1 MLLFDNSISIYLTSL
16 LLYHNS
22 VVIWQKGQ
30 ILKLQKRNLEKVF
43 FPWRNVT
50 FSVFIFRLFATLELV
65 FGPNSAIRFDEKTC
79 FGHRRHRP
87 VSPNWAIYC
96 TLGNFLKPLATT
108 NLPKSPTFLGNFCKG
123 VKSIIFLV
131 KSFLGNFYK
140 HSAIFF
146 WSHCR
151 RRRHYDD
158 TTSDKEKIVLRGR
171 RLRTR
176 VKEMLK
182 NLESGGRSVGRV
194 NKMCST
200 TKQKPG
206 MEVRQKIK

>member
-1 MLLFDNSISIYLTSL
+1 M
-16 LLYHNS
+16 
-22 VVIWQKGQ
+22 
-30 ILKLQKRNLEKVF
+30 
-43 FPWRNVT
+43 
-50 FSVFIFRLFATLELV
+50 
-65 FGPNSAIRFDEKTC
+65 
-79 FGHRRHRP
+79 
-87 VSPNWAIYC
+87 
-96 TLGNFLKPLATT
+96 
-108 NLPKSPTFLGNFCKG
+108 
-123 VKSIIFLV
+123 

-182 NLESGGRSVGRV
+182 NLESGGRSVGRSSQQNLFN
-194 NKMCST
+194 NKAKAKARNGSK
-200 TKQKPG
+200 TKN
-206 MEVRQKIK
+206 KID